1 MAGLAATGGALDGKG
16 DKGAM
21 HGTAGNGKVDVIDGL
36 IEHEGKNGM
45 DENKVMQYE
54 ENKKILRMLEDIQTK
69 SAPIELSIGW
79 VDKGNIVQRE
89 IVIKSAPPVVARELI
104 EEGYCL
110 DITPE
115 GVIVYKI

>member
-1 MAGLAATGGALDGKG
+1 
-16 DKGAM
+16 
-21 HGTAGNGKVDVIDGL
+21 
-36 IEHEGKNGM
+36 M
-45 DENKVMQYE
+45 DEIKVMQYE